1 MRISNNY
8 LFVPSIRVRVDL
20 CFGIENFTSLYRCR
34 NESRC
39 SPCGMRRSHHLI
51 AKIGTSAEP
60 WRPATVLLKLIGEN
74 SGCVVLARLAVQ
86 HGLRK
91 GVKDDLPEYDSDRPR
106 DRPWGKRKL
115 KRDE

>member
-1 MRISNNY
+1 
-8 LFVPSIRVRVDL
+8 
-20 CFGIENFTSLYRCR
+20 
-34 NESRC
+34 
-39 SPCGMRRSHHLI
+39 
-51 AKIGTSAEP
+51 
-60 WRPATVLLKLIGEN
+60 VLLKLIGEN